1 MNNIIKVYNFFNL
14 ILLNKI
20 MNDKANDFNY
30 YQSICYMLEEMVC
43 ICLPYLNMSC
53 TRNYM

>member
-1 MNNIIKVYNFFNL
+1 MNNIIKVYNFFYL

-30 YQSICYMLEEMVC
+30 YQSIYVGRDGL
-43 ICLPYLNMSC
+43 YLFTIFEHVMH
-53 TRNYM
+53 T